1 MAKNKIY
8 YLLLGMGLGVV
19 FTSSLNIAFD
29 KPKKVQYSEQ
39 EIIQKA
45 RELGM
50 VTIKE
55 SIESNSK
62 KNNDKDS
69 QESKENIE
77 SKDSKPDDKNLD
89 DEDDEDNCQVQGND
103 LNAYNETTN
112 INYENNIKNTKVKI
126 DTQAQNEDL
135 LKKEETFQ
143 TKEGYQI
150 VKIIHGDTAIT
161 IANKLKTAGIIN
173 DAEEFLKMVI
183 EKNLQRNFIRGD
195 YQIKLNEDYEEL
207 LRILTKSQV

>member
-89 DEDDEDNCQVQGND
+89 DEDD
-103 LNAYNETTN
+103 
-112 INYENNIKNTKVKI
+112 
-126 DTQAQNEDL
+126 
-135 LKKEETFQ
+135 
-143 TKEGYQI
+143 
-150 VKIIHGDTAIT
+150 
-161 IANKLKTAGIIN
+161 
-173 DAEEFLKMVI
+173 
-183 EKNLQRNFIRGD
+183 
-195 YQIKLNEDYEEL
+195 
-207 LRILTKSQV
+207 